1 MTHDNRYFI
10 NASAGTGKTTRLLQD
25 VMIDLFNRSRSDEH
39 ASIRN
44 SLIITFT
51 VAAAAEL
58 RSKLD
63 RNLAFAVRYART
75 HERLMSGQPVDDDA
89 AEHDVDFYIGGDDGE
104 LASSI
109 RSSSES
115 AAFAARVFS
124 KAQDELPSTHISSID
139 ALNKYIV
146 DRNASE
152 LGIDPGYRILADTA
166 MAAQLRNGILDELFE
181 QWYDPNWHSEP
192 VNLNG
197 TPVTVGNA
205 EFVDLLDNLN
215 GPASDDRLGREILS
229 LYDRAQ
235 SKPAGLVWLDSLSE
249 PYRTQFSATK
259 PLRGANWMVDRAF
272 DEWRDGLGPLRQ
284 QAASTLHDIGASCGD
299 ARDGE
304 RLIADSRV
312 FSALFASFDAIV
324 DAYEHGGWNDV
335 KAALQGPYDAVGQ
348 FNLTKQG
355 VPSKQLSASKFAAVS
370 DLFKQVQPGTD
381 SNLTATN
388 LVKTVRGYAD
398 KLTNPVFAY
407 TAEQTDALDEVAR
420 RRIDTLVVLV
430 KLFAA
435 RYDSEKRAS
444 ALAEFADITH
454 LADRALHDPAV
465 RLRLRD
471 QWTYLYVDECQDNN
485 AIQNEIIDLLS
496 DPIGGKPDA
505 KVTMV
510 GDVKQSIYAFRYA
523 QPDEFRRKS
532 DEVLE
537 RDAALH
543 RTGDERHYRVLEE
556 NHRSVPEILIFVN
569 TVFDRLMR
577 RNMGGVDYVRRTD
590 GGEYASNDRF
600 VIAGP
605 QTGDDGQSKAYDAGA
620 VELLIRT
627 KTDPEENRRP
637 LDDTDI
643 PRDSSDQQQ
652 IDMVVRRIRALHDE
666 PRPGHDAGYSYG
678 DIAVLARSTKT
689 FPELYDALS
698 AAGIPADVTGVGTYY
713 QTPEVMIA
721 LDWLR
726 AIDNALLDAPMVA
739 LLRTFG
745 FSDRTL
751 AELRLL
757 DPVNGPAVD
766 APDSVPADG
775 PDDDDAA
782 AGGAKRG
789 YMRFYDLLRKTADGT
804 FNARKELA
812 DECRRFLDRL
822 SDFRAF
828 AEHHPIDELLW
839 RIYTETGWYDYC
851 GALPDGVQRQGNLTR
866 LCEKARTFEAT
877 GERGILPFLAAVEH
891 WAESRDRQVNEE
903 ASTLATKDAVHVMTI
918 HKAKGLQWKVVI
930 LMGAQANP
938 ISERTRSAFETIQA
952 PDGDRGI
959 AACDLRDERHQIKVG
974 TFQRDLLV
982 REARRR
988 GIDEQLRLLYVA
1000 LTRPQEKLIIAG
1012 TWTRT
1017 LADPDSY
1024 VANLNDYCK
1033 DARLADD
1040 GALDPEYISRNYGDA
1055 SAQGTY
1061 LSWIISSLW
1070 AADPV
1075 YDSTNETNSF
1085 AAFWTAVSANAA
1097 SDVPPEAGA
1106 ADDVTSGIAA
1116 EHASDMTSEPS
1127 ASAEDDRQMSWPVA
1141 LPSGLMDDTV
1151 AVASVPGRAFTMH
1164 ADYEDIEAQPVI
1176 DEHADGFDA
1185 MTTRPTTDGFLSLD
1199 DRRVRRR
1206 PATVNA
1212 SGIRRWLD
1220 SLPSDDHDPSDDPD
1234 MPSDPSSDS
1243 SGDDDTGDGGE
1254 AMGGTGATATNMDD
1268 ASARRLAFASYP
1280 LPDFMMDAD
1289 ASPSPAELGVAVHN
1303 VLELFDWATPAGAT
1317 ACADELHA
1325 VIERLA
1331 DKEIISR
1338 AVADRIGRGRLF
1350 DGMLWFVAGGAD
1362 ADPTAGDNGIFG
1374 RGGIRGHRVR
1384 LLREEPFSLLVS
1396 ADELRALIGESGE
1409 SGSDDAPAD
1418 VVPDTAV
1425 QDVADDRIIV
1435 RGVIDGYYVDD
1446 EAKRIVLFDYKT
1458 DAVRDDERA
1467 DGKAG
1472 LERWKQRLH
1481 DDYYGQ
1487 QSLYAEAL
1495 RRLYP
1500 GYSVAERWL
1509 IGLAGQRL
1517 IDVSDDGSDDLAG
1530 TVSGLGEPNVA
1541 SDGDAVARDRDTP
1554 DADCPVMKG
1563 VPETPGRDGQGIRT
1577 DVGKPD
1583 TQASILERISDM
1595 ATTNDNIDITGN
1607 DEAQDG
1613 VMIRFDSPARQTV
1626 GGITKI
1632 TGLVRAKYLIGII
1645 DNLNLQANP
1654 RNAKTGQVT
1663 SAIQDSIEHDPML
1676 FPFKTKGLLLAAS
1689 TYKELERNRFLLTFD
1704 EPDVEGI
1711 LDGGHNTLAIGLLIL
1726 RHAMEHAGLKMPR
1739 GAKTWADFKQLWW
1752 DNRSLISDY
1761 QEAVKQD
1768 LAVFNDPNSPNGEL
1782 SFYVPVELLV
1792 PADPDDELCVG
1803 DFRTNLLEICEA
1815 RNNNVELT
1823 ASTKANQKGYFDDLA
1838 KLLVEENLPVAQ
1850 RVEWKSNDGGDVK
1863 VQDIIALSWI
1873 VLRLLTPVKDD
1884 DGKPVEA
1891 PAPAKL
1897 YSGKG
1902 GCLDLFVRFMGSP
1915 EVTASSSADYRAEIR
1930 NVRVH
1935 KALALAVQL
1944 PALYDV
1950 IYERFPK
1957 LYNEANGKYGRIAAV
1972 KNLNKPTKSGLVK
1985 TTPFAGNPVDTASP
1999 EGFIMPLV
2007 YGLTALVN
2015 PDTMEWRVDP
2025 NEFLDQWLPKI
2036 VKNYVQVFSAC
2047 NYDPQKVGKEALS
2060 YTTAETA
2067 YRMALVGM
2075 LS

>member
-1 MTHDNRYFI
+1 MTNDNRYFI

-25 VMIDLFNRSRSDEH
+25 VMIDLLERSRTDEH

-58 RSKLD
+58 RSKLG
-63 RNLAFAVRYART
+63 RNLAFAVRYARA
-75 HERLMSGQPVDDDA
+75 HERMIAGGQSRDAA
-89 AEHDVDFYIGGDDGE
+89 AEHDTDFLIGGDDGE
-104 LASSI
+104 LATVI
-109 RSSSES
+109 RASRES

-124 KAQDELPSTHISSID
+124 KAQDELPATQISSID

-146 DRNASE
+146 DRNADE
-152 LGIDPGYRILADTA
+152 LGIDPGYRIIADAA
-166 MAAQLRNGILDELFE
+166 MAAQLRDKVLDELFE
-181 QWYDPNWHSEP
+181 QWYAPDWRSDPANIG
-192 VNLNG
+192 G
-197 TPVTVGNA
+197 TTVTVRNA
-205 EFVDLLDNLN
+205 DFIDLLDNLN
-215 GPASDDRLGREILS
+215 GPASDGDLGREILG

-235 SKPAGLVWLDSLSE
+235 SKPNGIAWLDSLSE
-249 PYRTQFSATK
+249 PYRVRFAHAR
-259 PLRGANWMVDRAF
+259 PLRGASWMVDYVF
-272 DEWRDGLGPLRQ
+272 DEWRDGLAPLRRK
-284 QAASTLHDIGASCGD
+284 AADQLRELGAAFGD
-299 ARDGE
+299 TRDGE

-312 FSALFASFDAIV
+312 FSALFAALDAISET
-324 DAYEHGGWNDV
+324 YSQGGWDDV
-335 KAALQGPYDAVGQ
+335 CAALDGPYAAVGQ
-348 FNLTKQG
+348 YNLTAQG
-355 VPSKQLSASKFAAVS
+355 LPSKQLVASKFAAVS
-370 DLFKQVQPGTD
+370 DLFPEATPGTD
-381 SNLTATN
+381 ANLQAVA

-398 KLTNPVFAY
+398 RLRSAKTADITPMFAY
-407 TAEQTDALDEVAR
+407 SAEQTDALDAVAR

-430 KLFAA
+430 RLFAA
-435 RYDSEKRAS
+435 RYDEEKRKS
-444 ALAEFADITH
+444 SLAEFADVTH
-454 LADRALHDPAV
+454 LADRALHNPAV
-465 RLRLRD
+465 RSRLRD

-496 DPIGGKPDA
+496 DPIDGKPDA

-537 RDAALH
+537 RDAALG
-543 RTGDERHYRVLEE
+543 RDGNERHYRVLEE

-577 RNMGGVDYVRRTD
+577 RGMGGVDYVRTVDD
-590 GGEYASNDRF
+590 GTRESNERF
-600 VIAGP
+600 VIAAP
-605 QTGDDGQSKAYDAGA
+605 QADENGRPKRYDDGA

-627 KTDPEENRRP
+627 KMKSDGEENRTP
-637 LDDTDI
+637 LNDGDI
-643 PRDSSDQQQ
+643 PRGSADQQQ
-652 IDMVVRRIRALHDE
+652 IDMIVRRIRALHDE
-666 PRPGHDAGYSYG
+666 PRPGHDRGYDYG
-678 DIAVLARSTKT
+678 DIAILARSTKT

-698 AAGIPADVTGVGTYY
+698 AAGIPADVTGVGAYY
-713 QTPEVMIA
+713 QSPEVLIA
-721 LDWLR
+721 LDWLKV
-726 AIDNALLDAPMVA
+726 IDNALLDVPMVA
-739 LLRTFG
+739 LLRAFG
-745 FSDRTL
+745 FSDRML

-757 DPVNGPAVD
+757 DPA
-766 APDSVPADG
+766 ASAADG
-775 PDDDDAA
+775 GESDDGTDGGAT
-782 AGGAKRG
+782 AGGKRRG
-789 YMRFYDLLRKTADGT
+789 LMRFYDLLRKTADGT
-804 FNARKELA
+804 FKASPELVADCGRFLERLA
-812 DECRRFLDRL
+812 DFD
-822 SDFRAF
+822 AF
-828 AEHHPIDELLW
+828 AQCHPIDELLW

-851 GALPDGVQRQGNLTR
+851 GALPDGVQRQGNLAR
-866 LCEKARTFEAT
+866 LCEKARTFEST
-877 GERGILPFLAAVEH
+877 GERGIRPFLDAVEQ
-891 WAESRDRQVNEE
+891 WERSKDRQVNEE
-903 ASTLATKDAVHVMTI
+903 ASTLSTKDAVHVMTI

-930 LMGAQANP
+930 LLGAQSNP
-938 ISERTRSAFETIQA
+938 ISEQNRAVFETIQA

-959 AACDLRDERHQIKVG
+959 AACNLRDERHQTRVG
-974 TFQRDLLV
+974 TFQRDVLV

-1012 TWTRT
+1012 TWTRP
-1017 LADPDSY
+1017 LGDDSQLS
-1024 VANLNDYCK
+1024 ANLSDYCK
-1033 DARLADD
+1033 DAYCTAD
-1040 GALDPEYISRNYGDA
+1040 GAVDPDYLSRNYQVT
-1055 SAQGTY
+1055 SPLGTY

-1070 AADPV
+1070 AADRTVDP
-1075 YDSTNETNSF
+1075 D
-1085 AAFWTAVSANAA
+1085 NAA
-1097 SDVPPEAGA
+1097 NTFAPMANDGANESDGSTEPVPASGTELGLGEIIPAEQ
-1106 ADDVTSGIAA
+1106 DDGQA
-1116 EHASDMTSEPS
+1116 
-1127 ASAEDDRQMSWPVA
+1127 SWPIP
-1141 LPSGLMDDTV
+1141 LPAGMMDDTV

-1164 ADYEDIEAQPVI
+1164 ADYADIEAQPMI
-1176 DEHADGFDA
+1176 DEQADGFDA
-1185 MTTRPTTDGFLSLD
+1185 MTKRPSTDGFLPLD
-1199 DRRVRRR
+1199 QRR
-1206 PATVNA
+1206 PARKPATINA
-1212 SGIRRWLD
+1212 SGLRRWLD
-1220 SLPSDDHDPSDDPD
+1220 SLPSDSHDPSDDAD
-1234 MPSDPSSDS
+1234 MPSDPDSDPTADS
-1243 SGDDDTGDGGE
+1243 DETTQT
-1254 AMGGTGATATNMDD
+1254 AGTAANMDD
-1268 ASARRLAFASYP
+1268 ASARQLAFSAYP
-1280 LPDFMMDAD
+1280 LPDFMTDNAHG
-1289 ASPSPAELGVAVHN
+1289 PSPTELGVAVHN
-1303 VLELFDWATPAGAT
+1303 ALELFDWNTPADGD
-1317 ACADELHA
+1317 ACTTELHG
-1325 VIERLA
+1325 VIDRLA
-1331 DKEIISR
+1331 DQEIISR
-1338 AVADRIGRGRLF
+1338 AAAKRIHEGRLF
-1350 DGMLWFVAGGAD
+1350 DGMIWLVSGD
-1362 ADPTAGDNGIFG
+1362 ENADPSEPGNGVFAH
-1374 RGGIRGHRVR
+1374 GGIRGHRAR
-1384 LLREEPFSLLVS
+1384 LKREEPFSLLVS
-1396 ADELRALIGESGE
+1396 AGELRDLVANR
-1409 SGSDDAPAD
+1409 PAD
-1418 VVPDTAV
+1418 ISGV
-1425 QDVADDRIIV
+1425 DVESAGERIVV

-1458 DAVRDDERA
+1458 DAVRDSERA
-1467 DGKAG
+1467 DGEAG
-1472 LERWKQRLH
+1472 LERWKRRLR

-1487 QSLYAEAL
+1487 QALYAEAL

-1530 TVSGLGEPNVA
+1530 PVSGLGEPDAA
-1541 SDGDAVARDRDTP
+1541 SDGDTTARDHDTP
-1554 DADCPVMKG
+1554 DIDCPVMKG
-1563 VPETPGRDGQGIRT
+1563 VLETPGRDGLGIRT
-1577 DVGKPD
+1577 DAGKPD

-1595 ATTNDNIDITGN
+1595 ATMNDNNDITGN

-1752 DNRSLISDY
+1752 DNRSLVSDY
-1761 QEAVKQD
+1761 QKAAKQD
-1768 LAVFNDPNSPNGEL
+1768 PAVFNDPNSPNGEL

-1823 ASTKANQKGYFDDLA
+1823 AGTKANQKGYFDDLA

-1850 RVEWKSNDGGDVK
+1850 RVEWKSNDGGEVK

-1873 VLRLLTPVKDD
+1873 VLRLLTPVTDP
-1884 DGKPVEA
+1884 DGKTVET
-1891 PAPAKL
+1891 PAPTKL

-1902 GCLDLFVRFMGSP
+1902 GCLDLFVRFMSSP
-1915 EVTASSSADYRAEIR
+1915 EVTASSSGDYRAEIR

-1972 KNLNKPTKSGLVK
+1972 KNLNKPTKSGLAK
-1985 TTPFAGNPVDTASP
+1985 TTPFAGNTVDIASP

-2015 PDTMEWRVDP
+2015 PDTVEWRVDP

-2047 NYDPQKVGKEALS
+2047 NYDPQKVGKEPLS